1 MNEEERNELRRMIE
15 DEQEDARLRDKV
27 REIEKA
33 NLESAMHL
41 RGMYNSYIRV
51 GFSEMQAFSICMN
64 YQMFVL
70 QQALNKPID
79 PGNRKIF

>member
-33 NLESAMHL
+33 NLESAMH
-41 RGMYNSYIRV
+41 
-51 GFSEMQAFSICMN
+51 
-64 YQMFVL
+64 
-70 QQALNKPID
+70 
-79 PGNRKIF
+79 